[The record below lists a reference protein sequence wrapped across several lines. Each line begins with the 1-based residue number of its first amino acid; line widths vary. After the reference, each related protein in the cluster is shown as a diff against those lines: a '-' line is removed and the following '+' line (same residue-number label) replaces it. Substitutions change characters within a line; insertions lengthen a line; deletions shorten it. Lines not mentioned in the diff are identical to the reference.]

1 VLTPGVALDVT
12 SPLFVSLHRQ
22 TFFRLVKGEIFA
34 DIAPPDVHGPHE
46 AADYVRSS

>member
-1 VLTPGVALDVT
+1 MLTPGVALDVT
-12 SPLFVSLHRQ
+12 SPLFASLHRQ